1 MRRNGE
7 EAEEQ
12 IDHVNAYDK
21 VVRDFNAVTGREGL
35 KSLKFA
41 LAAREAA
48 EDRPIG
54 AGLRFIHEERFQS
67 TAPCRFR

>member
-12 IDHVNAYDK
+12 IDHVNAHDK
-21 VVRDFNAVTGREGL
+21 VVRDFNAAISGNGSPTVTGREGL

-48 EDRPIG
+48 ETGRSV
-54 AGLRFIHEERFQS
+54 QV
-67 TAPCRFR
+67 